1 MEKDIRK
8 LRLLIIIILILINIV
23 ILVTNLIKKNKVAIK
38 NSTSST
44 ENSTISDISGDNTAE
59 DLYYK
64 KTENEIT
71 SETIQNIT
79 QVVDGKIQNMDENA
93 RTQAYFGKYIE
104 QIESNNYSDAYNMLN
119 DEYKNNYFPSLSD
132 FENYA
137 KNTYPSGSLAVNYN
151 SFDRKGEIYVLDV
164 TIYSITNTNTKELN
178 QTVVI
183 RENSINNFKISF
195 SKWIKHYQL

>member
-8 LRLLIIIILILINIV
+8 LKILIIIILILINIV

-137 KNTYPSGSLAVNYN
+137 
-151 SFDRKGEIYVLDV
+151 RKL
-164 TIYSITNTNTKELN
+164 SCKL
-178 QTVVI
+178 
-183 RENSINNFKISF
+183 
-195 SKWIKHYQL
+195 